1 MSNNQASSSRLGKGL
16 DSLIPDQI
24 DQVDEFASD
33 TLPQEVRVSSKTVT
47 EIPIENIDANP
58 YQPRTDFEEEELQEL
73 AESIK
78 QYGIIQPLIVTA
90 ENDWKYNL
98 VAGERRL
105 RAAKL
110 AGLTSVPVI
119 VRTYNEQQQLEVAL
133 IENVQRSDLKPL
145 EQSVAYQKL
154 VDQFNLTHEKIG
166 ESVGKA
172 TSTIT
177 NIIRLQNLTHKAKTA
192 LNEGI
197 ITEGHARTLLSLTD
211 PVKQDQFLNY
221 IIKHNLTVRHAE
233 TLIREFK
240 SGVEIKRS
248 KVKEAEAPQRKLTQ
262 DLGKYLGTKVS
273 LHKTAKGGKLQ
284 IEYYSDEEL
293 ARIFATIT
301 GTEPTV

>member
-1 MSNNQASSSRLGKGL
+1 MSNSPNNSRLGKGL
-16 DSLIPDQI
+16 DSLIPEEI
-24 DQVDEFASD
+24 GQVDEFASD
-33 TLPQEVRVSSKTVT
+33 SLPPEVLVSGKTVT
-47 EIPIENIDANP
+47 EIPIDNIDANP
-58 YQPRTDFEEEELQEL
+58 YQPRTDFEEDDLQEL

-78 QYGIIQPLIVTA
+78 VHGIIQPLIVTA
-90 ENDWKYNL
+90 ENDWKYKL

-110 AGLTSVPVI
+110 AGLSTVPVI
-119 VRTYNEQQQLEVAL
+119 VRTYSQQQQLEVAL

-145 EQSVAYQKL
+145 EQSVAYEKL
-154 VDQFNLTHEKIG
+154 VDQFNMTHVSIG
-166 ESVGKA
+166 KAVGKA

-177 NIIRLQNLTHKAKTA
+177 NIIRLNNLTRKAKIA
-192 LNEGI
+192 LNEGV

-211 PVKQDQFLNY
+211 PIKQDQFLHY

-240 SGVEIKRS
+240 GGVEIKHS
-248 KVKEAEAPQRKLTQ
+248 KVAEAEAPQRKLTQ

-301 GTEPTV
+301 GSEPTM

>member
-1 MSNNQASSSRLGKGL
+1 MSNSPNNSRLGKGL
-16 DSLIPDQI
+16 DSLIPEEI
-24 DQVDEFASD
+24 GQVDEFASD
-33 TLPQEVRVSSKTVT
+33 SLPPEVMVSGKTVT

-58 YQPRTDFEEEELQEL
+58 YQPRTDFEEDDLQEL

-78 QYGIIQPLIVTA
+78 VHGIIQPLIVTA
-90 ENDWKYNL
+90 ENDWKYKL

-110 AGLTSVPVI
+110 AGLSTVPVI
-119 VRTYNEQQQLEVAL
+119 VRTYSQQQQLEVAL

-145 EQSVAYQKL
+145 EQSVAYEKL
-154 VDQFNLTHEKIG
+154 VDQFNMTHVGIG
-166 ESVGKA
+166 KAVGKA

-177 NIIRLQNLTHKAKTA
+177 NIIRLNNLTRKAKIA
-192 LNEGI
+192 LNEGV

-211 PVKQDQFLNY
+211 PIRQDQFLHY

-240 SGVEIKRS
+240 GGVEIKHS
-248 KVKEAEAPQRKLTQ
+248 KVAEAEAPQRKLTQ

-301 GTEPTV
+301 GSEPTM

>member
-1 MSNNQASSSRLGKGL
+1 MSNSPNNSRLGKGL
-16 DSLIPDQI
+16 DSLIPEEI
-24 DQVDEFASD
+24 GQVDEFASD
-33 TLPQEVRVSSKTVT
+33 SLPPEVLVSGKTVT

-58 YQPRTDFEEEELQEL
+58 YQPRTDFEEDDLQEL

-78 QYGIIQPLIVTA
+78 VHGIIQPLIVTA
-90 ENDWKYNL
+90 ENDWKYKL

-110 AGLTSVPVI
+110 AGLSTVPVI
-119 VRTYNEQQQLEVAL
+119 VRTYSQQQQLEVAL

-145 EQSVAYQKL
+145 EQSVAYEKL
-154 VDQFNLTHEKIG
+154 VDQFNMTHVSIG
-166 ESVGKA
+166 KAVGKA

-177 NIIRLQNLTHKAKTA
+177 NIIRLNNLTRKAKMA
-192 LNEGI
+192 LNEGV

-211 PVKQDQFLNY
+211 PIKQDQFLHY

-240 SGVEIKRS
+240 GGVEIKHS
-248 KVKEAEAPQRKLTQ
+248 KVAEAEAPQRKLTQ

-301 GTEPTV
+301 GAEPTV

>member
-1 MSNNQASSSRLGKGL
+1 MSNSPNNSRLGKGL
-16 DSLIPDQI
+16 DSLIPEEI
-24 DQVDEFASD
+24 GQVDEFASD
-33 TLPQEVRVSSKTVT
+33 SLPPEVLVSGKTVT

-58 YQPRTDFEEEELQEL
+58 YQPRTDFEEDDLQEL

-78 QYGIIQPLIVTA
+78 VHGIIQPLIVTA
-90 ENDWKYNL
+90 ENDWKYKL

-110 AGLTSVPVI
+110 AGLSTVPVI
-119 VRTYNEQQQLEVAL
+119 VRTYSQQQQLEVAL

-145 EQSVAYQKL
+145 EQSVAYEKL
-154 VDQFNLTHEKIG
+154 VDQFNMTHVSIG
-166 ESVGKA
+166 KAVGKA

-177 NIIRLQNLTHKAKTA
+177 NIIRLNNLTRKAKIA
-192 LNEGI
+192 LNEGV

-211 PVKQDQFLNY
+211 PIRQDQFLHY

-240 SGVEIKRS
+240 GGVEIKHS
-248 KVKEAEAPQRKLTQ
+248 KVAEAEAPQRKLTQ

-301 GTEPTV
+301 GSEPTM

>member
-1 MSNNQASSSRLGKGL
+1 MSNSPNNSRLGKGL
-16 DSLIPDQI
+16 DSLIPEEI
-24 DQVDEFASD
+24 GQVDEFASD
-33 TLPQEVRVSSKTVT
+33 SLPPEVLVSGKTVT

-58 YQPRTDFEEEELQEL
+58 YQPRTDFEEDDLQEL

-78 QYGIIQPLIVTA
+78 VHGIIQPLIVTA
-90 ENDWKYNL
+90 ENDWKYKL

-110 AGLTSVPVI
+110 AGLSTVPVI
-119 VRTYNEQQQLEVAL
+119 VRTYSQQQQLEVAL

-145 EQSVAYQKL
+145 EQSVAYEKL
-154 VDQFNLTHEKIG
+154 VDQFNMTHVGIG
-166 ESVGKA
+166 KAVGKA

-177 NIIRLQNLTHKAKTA
+177 NIIRLNNLTRKAKIA
-192 LNEGI
+192 LNEGV

-211 PVKQDQFLNY
+211 PIRQDQFLHY

-240 SGVEIKRS
+240 GGVEIKHS
-248 KVKEAEAPQRKLTQ
+248 KVAEAEAPQRKLTQ

-301 GTEPTV
+301 GSEPTM

>member
-1 MSNNQASSSRLGKGL
+1 MSNSPNNSRLGKGL
-16 DSLIPDQI
+16 DSLIPEEI
-24 DQVDEFASD
+24 GQVDEFASD
-33 TLPQEVRVSSKTVT
+33 SLPPEVMVSGKTVT

-58 YQPRTDFEEEELQEL
+58 YQPRTDFEEDDLQEL

-78 QYGIIQPLIVTA
+78 VHGIIQPLIVTA
-90 ENDWKYNL
+90 ENDWKYKL

-110 AGLTSVPVI
+110 AGLSTVPVI
-119 VRTYNEQQQLEVAL
+119 VRTYSQQQQLEVAL

-145 EQSVAYQKL
+145 EQSVAYEKL
-154 VDQFNLTHEKIG
+154 VDQFNMTHVGIG
-166 ESVGKA
+166 KAVGKA

-177 NIIRLQNLTHKAKTA
+177 NIIRLNNLTRKAKIA
-192 LNEGI
+192 LNEGV

-211 PVKQDQFLNY
+211 PIKQDQFLHY

-240 SGVEIKRS
+240 GGVEIKHS
-248 KVKEAEAPQRKLTQ
+248 KVAEAEAPQRKLTQ

-301 GTEPTV
+301 GSEPTM

>member
-1 MSNNQASSSRLGKGL
+1 MSNSPNNSRLGKGL
-16 DSLIPDQI
+16 DSLIPEEI
-24 DQVDEFASD
+24 GQVDEFASD
-33 TLPQEVRVSSKTVT
+33 SLPPEVLVSGKTVT

-58 YQPRTDFEEEELQEL
+58 YQPRTDFEEDDLQEL

-78 QYGIIQPLIVTA
+78 VHGIIQPLIVTA
-90 ENDWKYNL
+90 ENDWKYKL

-110 AGLTSVPVI
+110 AGLSTVPVI
-119 VRTYNEQQQLEVAL
+119 VRTYSQQQQLEVAL

-145 EQSVAYQKL
+145 EQSVAYEKL
-154 VDQFNLTHEKIG
+154 VDQFNMTHVSIG
-166 ESVGKA
+166 KAVGKA

-177 NIIRLQNLTHKAKTA
+177 NIIRLNNLTRKAKIA
-192 LNEGI
+192 LNEGV

-211 PVKQDQFLNY
+211 PIKQDQFLNY

-240 SGVEIKRS
+240 GGVEIKHS
-248 KVKEAEAPQRKLTQ
+248 KVAEAEAPQRKLTQ

-301 GTEPTV
+301 GAEPTV

>member
-1 MSNNQASSSRLGKGL
+1 MSNSPNNSRLGKGL
-16 DSLIPDQI
+16 DSLIPEEI
-24 DQVDEFASD
+24 GQVDEFASD
-33 TLPQEVRVSSKTVT
+33 SLPPEVLVSGKTVT
-47 EIPIENIDANP
+47 EIPIDNIDANP
-58 YQPRTDFEEEELQEL
+58 YQPRTDFEEDDLQEL

-78 QYGIIQPLIVTA
+78 VHGIIQPLIVTA
-90 ENDWKYNL
+90 ENDWKYKL

-110 AGLTSVPVI
+110 AGLSTVPVI
-119 VRTYNEQQQLEVAL
+119 VRTYSQQQQLEVAL

-145 EQSVAYQKL
+145 EQSVAYEKL
-154 VDQFNLTHEKIG
+154 VDQFNMTHVGIG
-166 ESVGKA
+166 KAVGKA

-177 NIIRLQNLTHKAKTA
+177 NIIRLNNLTRKAKIA
-192 LNEGI
+192 LNEGV

-211 PVKQDQFLNY
+211 PIKQDQFLHY

-240 SGVEIKRS
+240 GGVEIKHS
-248 KVKEAEAPQRKLTQ
+248 KVAEAEAPQRKLTQ

-301 GTEPTV
+301 GSEPTM